1 MSETS
6 LKPVIEKLENLF
18 SKFNEKFYNGELQTP
33 IITVSPDTTKGAYG
47 WCTAWKAWSNKQPEQ
62 KKTVDLAAMSKED
75 LENLKKD
82 EGFYE
87 INICAEHLAR
97 PFEQVAETLLHE
109 MVHLYNLQIGVQ
121 DTSRG
126 GTYHNKKYKEAAE
139 QHGLTVDIFP
149 NSMYVD
155 AMGAASVFLLGGDNA
170 TIRLYI
176 LSIMFGVL
184 YNFYHRKKYKIP
196 VFAIFNLILFAFLRD
211 IATAKLMAV
220 IIVAFL
226 LILEVKDIK
235 FLTPTFSI
243 IFNAFIFFTV
253 VIMQSISN
261 FYVNIFEAL
270 GRNATL
276 TYRTTLWSISFKWIL
291 ERPWF
296 GYGYLDDDSFNFMV
310 KERTT
315 TGLFNTGNPHNTYL
329 TLLLAGGIVLLAFF
343 IFILIRTSRMSRE
356 CPILI
361 TNVLSGFLTTLMLH
375 AQVEGRDQAFIL
387 LICCGIYYVSKIK
400 DELPIINKKRLKLF
414 E

>member
-1 MSETS
+1 
-6 LKPVIEKLENLF
+6 
-18 SKFNEKFYNGELQTP
+18 
-33 IITVSPDTTKGAYG
+33 
-47 WCTAWKAWSNKQPEQ
+47 
-62 KKTVDLAAMSKED
+62 MSKEKVGIITYHFARNYGAVLQCYALRKY
-75 LENLKKD
+75 LEKVGYNATVLNAISRVQEKNNSVFHKKD
-82 EGFYE
+82 GLKNVIVNVILLPFVKQRLRKEKGFADFVENY
-87 INICAEHLAR
+87 IPH
-97 PFEQVAETLLHE
+97 
-109 MVHLYNLQIGVQ
+109 
-121 DTSRG
+121 
-126 GTYHNKKYKEAAE
+126 
-139 QHGLTVDIFP
+139 
-149 NSMYVD
+149 
-155 AMGAASVFLLGGDNA
+155 
-170 TIRLYI
+170 I

-343 IFILIRTSRMSRE
+343 IFILIRTSRISRE

-361 TNVLSGFLTTLMLH
+361 TNVLSGFLATLMLH
-375 AQVEGRDQAFIL
+375 AQVEGRDQACTVANIAVHYESFGNI
-387 LICCGIYYVSKIK
+387 
-400 DELPIINKKRLKLF
+400 
-414 E
+414 